1 MIDWARVKT
10 LQQEIE
16 KEEFPEVLQIF
27 FEESDSVIDTL
38 ANDPSED
45 YYEKALHLLR
55 GSALNLGFSQFAAL
69 CQEAETRAQQGLA
82 DSVVIAAVITTY
94 HASRTAFMDGLAQQL
109 GTTIGK

>member
-10 LQQEIE
+10 LQQEIG

-38 ANDPSED
+38 ANDPSDD

-55 GSALNLGFSQFAAL
+55 
-69 CQEAETRAQQGLA
+69 
-82 DSVVIAAVITTY
+82 
-94 HASRTAFMDGLAQQL
+94 
-109 GTTIGK
+109 